1 MKDKIDLLRHVPA
14 VLTAVD
20 QILDRIPK
28 EEMIA
33 RYNAGGIRIR
43 ATIEETEIAIAITPK
58 ERSA

>member
-1 MKDKIDLLRHVPA
+1 MNKIDLLKHLPA
-14 VLTAVD
+14 VLAAVD

-28 EEMIA
+28 DEMIA

-43 ATIEETEIAIAITPK
+43 ATIEETEIALEIRPK